1 MSVYNH
7 PKIFSD
13 LLVLYKKYYK
23 THQNLPKFF
32 KITIGIEIMKEM
44 IEGLKLITLAN
55 FKKNSKEEFK
65 ESIQSLRNLRVKIE
79 ILKSYF
85 LIAWESKFISHGF
98 YVEVLEKIEEI
109 SKQASKWESWLHS
122 QFK

>member
-1 MSVYNH
+1 
-7 PKIFSD
+7 
-13 LLVLYKKYYK
+13 
-23 THQNLPKFF
+23 
-32 KITIGIEIMKEM
+32 MKEM